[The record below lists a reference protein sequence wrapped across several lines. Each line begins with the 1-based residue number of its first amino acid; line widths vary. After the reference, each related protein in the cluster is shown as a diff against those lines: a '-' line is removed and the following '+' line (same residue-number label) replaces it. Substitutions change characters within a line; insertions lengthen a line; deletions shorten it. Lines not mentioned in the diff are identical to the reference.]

1 MKIRLL
7 LALAGLAIGF
17 TVPIFAQEQNAV
29 NPEVRQ
35 QIEALFVKG
44 DEAYNRHD
52 AAALAAEFTEDA
64 VFVGG
69 GVPGPHYG
77 RQAIEQ
83 RIALDMASS
92 PGELSQSHELLQVYE
107 LGIDV
112 CAISKFTVGQWKGY
126 AIFLF
131 VREADGW
138 KIRMEYAANMVE

>member
-1 MKIRLL
+1 VQWI
-7 LALAGLAIGF
+7 
-17 TVPIFAQEQNAV
+17 TVFKSWTPWDRSLRFKY
-29 NPEVRQ
+29 RST
-35 QIEALFVKG
+35 
-44 DEAYNRHD
+44 
-52 AAALAAEFTEDA
+52 AALAAGFTEDA

-69 GVPGPHYG
+69 GVPGPHSG

-92 PGELSQSHELLQVYE
+92 PGELSESHELLQVYE

-126 AIFLF
+126 AVFLF
-131 VREADGW
+131 VRETDGW